1 MLLANISLHNFTLN
15 IINSHNKIYHVCNI
29 VFDPI
34 SVPMSNNSQERIYS
48 LFVSINVWIKFQF

>member
-48 LFVSINVWIKFQF
+48 LFVSINV